1 MAKFK
6 VLKDIPSLGAKAGEV
21 AEVHIDLVEMLTSRG
36 LIEAVVET
44 KVPKGK
50 VETK

>member
-21 AEVHIDLVEMLTSRG
+21 AEVNAAFAELLTRNG
-36 LIEAVVET
+36 YIEAVVET